1 MTDQQLLNN
10 NMTLELTDREK
21 LLIESGIKHAI
32 RNLKDFKDPTL
43 KPSAELIIAEYEAL
57 KSKIAGL

>member
-1 MTDQQLLNN
+1 
-10 NMTLELTDREK
+10 MTLELTDREK